1 MLKDAGYFWI
11 VSTMKMEPDEMLRA
25 YRERDEIEKCFRI
38 VKSESDLNKTYAQ
51 NDNALYAKLLMGFI
65 TAVIKAEFTFQ
76 TRELSRR
83 KGNLSVQKMLM
94 ALDKIIMYK
103 VSGHYSMKYAYTS
116 LQQEILNAL
125 SIEKPSIEA
134 IVTDWNSHLKK

>member
-11 VSTMKMEPDEMLRA
+11 VSTMKMGPDEMLRA

-65 TAVIKAEFTFQ
+65 TAVLKAEFTFR
-76 TRELSRR
+76 TRGLSRR

-125 SIEKPSIEA
+125 SIEKSSIEG
-134 IVTDWNSHLKK
+134 IVIDWNSRLKK

>member
-1 MLKDAGYFWI
+1 
-11 VSTMKMEPDEMLRA
+11 
-25 YRERDEIEKCFRI
+25 
-38 VKSESDLNKTYAQ
+38 
-51 NDNALYAKLLMGFI
+51 MGFI

-76 TRELSRR
+76 PRELSRR

-125 SIEKPSIEA
+125 SVEKSSIAA